1 MAASGNNRSMVLV
14 FGGLLLALG
23 AAWYFKYGAASGA
36 DGGKSGAG
44 AKAGGPMAGGKP
56 APSLM
61 AVDAAFLA
69 PLPPPP
75 PLPAGSPAPPGP
87 KPFLGPNGAEAFV
100 TVQAHEDSI
109 RRVAFTPDGRFIV
122 TASWGDNHLKVWHAG
137 DGSAASG
144 QKHSHRL
151 CDAVITRDGFSVI
164 TTDAYQH
171 LVFWPLGADGQLGQ
185 GAGIK
190 ADFGQ
195 PSLALSP
202 NGKLLATASYD
213 KKLTLW
219 DVAQKTKLQ
228 EHELPE
234 PLRYVT
240 FSPDGSVL
248 VAGTTTNTFYYW
260 QLADGAGK
268 TFTVPRVPPTTETWN
283 VAFSPDGKW
292 FSTAHQDSYLWSWQA
307 PEMKESHFY
316 NNAPL
321 ASVMHTAFSP
331 DSQLLA
337 AAFGDGNVYLYGPE
351 AALPPK
357 AVLPGFAKE
366 KPAKCIAFSP
376 DGKTL
381 AAGGEDG
388 KLILYR
394 GK

>member
-1 MAASGNNRSMVLV
+1 MAASGSNRSVILV
-14 FGGLLLALG
+14 FAGLLLAIG
-23 AAWYFKYGAASGA
+23 AAWYFKYGNAPGASA
-36 DGGKSGAG
+36 GAG
-44 AKAGGPMAGGKP
+44 KAGDPMAGGKP

-61 AVDAAFLA
+61 AIDAAYLA
-69 PLPPPP
+69 PLPPP
-75 PLPAGSPAPPGP
+75 PAGSPAPPGP
-87 KPFLGPNGAEAFV
+87 KAFLGPNGAEAFA
-100 TVQAHEDSI
+100 TVQAHEDGI

-122 TASWGDNHLKVWHAG
+122 TASWGDYHLKVWHAG
-137 DGSAASG
+137 DGSASSA

-151 CDAVITRDGFSVI
+151 CDAAIALDGFTVI

-171 LVFWPLGADGQLGQ
+171 LVFWPLCADGQLGP

-195 PSLALSP
+195 ASLALSP
-202 NGKLLATASYD
+202 NGKLLATVSYD

-234 PLRYVT
+234 PLRYPA
-240 FSPDGSVL
+240 FSPDGAAL
-248 VAGTTTNTFYYW
+248 VAGTCTNTFYYW
-260 QLADGAGK
+260 KLADGAGK

-283 VAFSPDGKW
+283 LVFSPDGQW
-292 FSTAHQDSYLWSWQA
+292 FSTAHQDSYLWSWKA
-307 PEMKESHFY
+307 PAMEASHFY
-316 NNAPL
+316 NNAPM

-366 KPAKCIAFSP
+366 KPAKSLAFSP

>member
-1 MAASGNNRSMVLV
+1 MAASGNNRSTVLV

-23 AAWYFKYGAASGA
+23 AALVYKYEIAPGGGAAGEKAS
-36 DGGKSGAG
+36 G
-44 AKAGGPMAGGKP
+44 AKAGDPMAGGKP
-56 APSLM
+56 APSLQ

-69 PLPPPP
+69 PLDASA
-75 PLPAGSPAPPGP
+75 PAAQA
-87 KPFLGPNGAEAFV
+87 FLGANGAEAFK
-100 TVQAHEDSI
+100 TVQAHEDDI
-109 RRVAFTPDGRFIV
+109 RRVAFTPDGRFVI
-122 TASWGDNHLKVWHAG
+122 TASWGDYCLKVWKAE
-137 DGSAASG
+137 DGSEVSA
-144 QKHSHRL
+144 QKHASRL
-151 CDAVITRDGFSVI
+151 CDAVVTRDGSTVI

-171 LVFWPLGADGQLGQ
+171 LVFWPLGADGQLGE
-185 GAGIK
+185 GAGIQ

-202 NGKLLATASYD
+202 NGKLLATASWE

-234 PLRYVT
+234 PLRYAA
-240 FSPDGSVL
+240 FSPDGAVL

-260 QLADGAGK
+260 QMAEGAGK

-283 VAFSPDGKW
+283 LAFSPDGRW
-292 FSTAHQDSYLWSWQA
+292 FSTAHQDSYLWSWKA
-307 PEMKESHFY
+307 PSMEALHFY
-316 NNAPL
+316 NNAPE
-321 ASVMHTAFSP
+321 ASVMATAFSP

-337 AAFGDGNVYLYGPE
+337 AAFGDGNVYLYEPQ

-357 AVLPGFAKE
+357 AVLPGFTQE
-366 KPAKCIAFSP
+366 KPAKSLAFSP

-388 KLILYR
+388 KLVLYR